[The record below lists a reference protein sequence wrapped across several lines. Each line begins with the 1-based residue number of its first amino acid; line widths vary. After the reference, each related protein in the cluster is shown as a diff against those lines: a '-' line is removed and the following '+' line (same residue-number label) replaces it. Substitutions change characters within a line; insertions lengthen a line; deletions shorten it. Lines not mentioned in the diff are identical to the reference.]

1 MWQEG
6 GGREEGDFVFVKRFS
21 RPRAYFLA
29 KTVVCRRILSK
40 FRLLRRKFREG
51 RGAYGQESV
60 FRGVGMSEHAC
71 EKGKRKVVITLFFNL
86 FRQNC

>member
-60 FRGVGMSEHAC
+60 LRGVGMSEHAC
-71 EKGKRKVVITLFFNL
+71 EKGKKEKCQLLFYNL
-86 FRQNC
+86 LRQKC

>member
-29 KTVVCRRILSK
+29 KTVVLNA
-40 FRLLRRKFREG
+40 RKISFVVCNEG
-51 RGAYGQESV
+51 SFGKG
-60 FRGVGMSEHAC
+60 GVHMV
-71 EKGKRKVVITLFFNL
+71 KRVCFVEWA
-86 FRQNC
+86 